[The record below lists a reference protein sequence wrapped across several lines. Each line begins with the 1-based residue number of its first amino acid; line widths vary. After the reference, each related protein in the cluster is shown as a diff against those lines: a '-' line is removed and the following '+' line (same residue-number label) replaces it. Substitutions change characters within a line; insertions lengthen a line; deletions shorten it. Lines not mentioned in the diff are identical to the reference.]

1 MSHPPSSSSPASFF
15 PLQRRSACRLCDC
28 QPGRGAGGGV
38 FGRFRRNVFTSRAVV
53 DRSGRLGSRA
63 GCAAKRG
70 PSRRKK
76 KTCQT
81 SAQGC
86 KVSVVFAADPTNHGS
101 IDRPL
106 SGRRVSSRL
115 GDSVSTPR
123 RHSFQSEC
131 AAERVFKNSPSA
143 LREQLLSGVI
153 KTEAEGDV
161 PRSPAGWGA
170 VAADPSQP

>member
-1 MSHPPSSSSPASFF
+1 M
-15 PLQRRSACRLCDC
+15 CDC

-38 FGRFRRNVFTSRAVV
+38 FGRFRRSAFTSRAVV

-63 GCAAKRG
+63 GYVAKRG
-70 PSRRKK
+70 PSGRKK
-76 KTCQT
+76 TKNLSNFGAGLQSLCCFCSRPDQ
-81 SAQGC
+81 SRL
-86 KVSVVFAADPTNHGS
+86 H
-101 IDRPL
+101 RPL
-106 SGRRVSSRL
+106 SGPRVSSRL

-161 PRSPAGWGA
+161 PRSPEGWGGGGGRPFPA
-170 VAADPSQP
+170 VKVFNQ